1 MPTDAAPARP
11 RRLDEMREF
20 VRGAG
25 MLLGGF
31 GWWRSRPATMLLGLV
46 PAALV
51 GLVLAAGLIAL
62 GVSLPGLTS
71 TVTPFAEGWIPVWRD
86 FLRLGVGTAIF
97 GGALVIAVVSFTALT
112 LIVGD
117 PFYERIWRRV
127 ETDLGGPVPDAGNA
141 FWRSVLD
148 GLSLVG
154 KGILV
159 AILAGLVG
167 LIPAVGSIAGF
178 ITGVLFTGW
187 LLADELS
194 SRSFAAR
201 GMPSAERRA
210 LLRAHRA
217 RTLGFGV
224 ATQLFFL
231 IPFGA
236 VAVMPAAVAGSTVLA
251 RSLLTDAGGASGSS
265 VASEAGHTR

>member
-1 MPTDAAPARP
+1 
-11 RRLDEMREF
+11 MREF
-20 VRGAG
+20 FRGAG

-31 GWWRSRPATMLLGLV
+31 GWWRSRPATMLMGLV
-46 PAALV
+46 PAAIVGILLAG
-51 GLVLAAGLIAL
+51 GLVAL
-62 GVSLPGLTS
+62 GVSLPGLT
-71 TVTPFAEGWIPVWRD
+71 TAVTPFAEGWIPVWRD
-86 FLRLGVGTAIF
+86 FLRLGVGTALF
-97 GGALVIAVVSFTALT
+97 GGAVIIAVVSFTALT
-112 LIVGD
+112 LVVGD

-127 ETDLGGPVPDAGNA
+127 ETDLGGAVPEADYSL
-141 FWRSVLD
+141 WRSVVD

-167 LIPAVGSIAGF
+167 LIPVVGSIAGF

-194 SRSFAAR
+194 SRAFVAR
-201 GMPSAERRA
+201 GMPRTERRA
-210 LLRAHRA
+210 ILRAHRA

-251 RSLLTDAGGASGSS
+251 RSLLAKTGDAAASGGT
-265 VASEAGHTR
+265 ADRMR

>member
-1 MPTDAAPARP
+1 
-11 RRLDEMREF
+11 MREF
-20 VRGAG
+20 VRGAR

-51 GLVLAAGLIAL
+51 GLVLTAGLVAL
-62 GVSLPGLTS
+62 GVSLPGLT
-71 TVTPFAEGWIPVWRD
+71 TAVTPFAEGWIPVWRD
-86 FLRLGVGTAIF
+86 FLRLGVGTAMF
-97 GGALVIAVVSFTALT
+97 GGAVVIAVVSFTALT

-117 PFYERIWRRV
+117 PFYERMWRRV
-127 ETDLGGPVPDAGNA
+127 EIDLGGAVPDAGST
-141 FWRSVLD
+141 FWRSVVE
-148 GLSLVG
+148 GLALVG
-154 KGILV
+154 KGNLV

-201 GMPSAERRA
+201 GMSGAERRP

-251 RSLLTDAGGASGSS
+251 RSLLTEVEGTSASSVTGGAGS
-265 VASEAGHTR
+265 AG